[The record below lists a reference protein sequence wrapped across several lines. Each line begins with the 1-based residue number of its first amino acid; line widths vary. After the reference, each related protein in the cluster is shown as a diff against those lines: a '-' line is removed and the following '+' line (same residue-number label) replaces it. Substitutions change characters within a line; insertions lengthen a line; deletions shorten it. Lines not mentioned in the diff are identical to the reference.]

1 MIYVIDQFLSIIGFY
16 ASISL
21 ITFVIYGFDKRAAE
35 KQKQRVSENMLH
47 LLAVVGGWPGALL
60 AQRYWRHKTRKQP
73 FRIVFWVTVAANLGL
88 LVWLLW
94 PAQ

>member
-1 MIYVIDQFLSIIGFY
+1 MIQFIDHFLTIIGFY

-21 ITFVIYGFDKRAAE
+21 ITFVVYGFDKRAAE
-35 KQKQRVSENMLH
+35 KRNARVPENMLH

-60 AQRYWRHKTRKQP
+60 AQRYWRHKTVKQP
-73 FRIVFWVTVAANLGL
+73 FLFVFWLTVAVNVGL

-94 PAQ
+94 PTA